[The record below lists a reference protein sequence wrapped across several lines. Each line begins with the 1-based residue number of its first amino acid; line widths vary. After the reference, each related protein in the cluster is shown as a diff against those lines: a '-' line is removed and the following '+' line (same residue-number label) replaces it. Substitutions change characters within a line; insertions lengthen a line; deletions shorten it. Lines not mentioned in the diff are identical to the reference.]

1 MNDRNPAPIE
11 KQCMDFAPR
20 WSFEQDRQHVLSRLE
35 GFTDVI
41 FGFAIFTAAM
51 NLKVPENVD
60 DLVGQ
65 RMEFFAF
72 FCNFVFITALW
83 WQQHRIFA
91 SYFKPTP
98 LAIMLHFA
106 FLGCTAM
113 LSYPLQL
120 YMQNHKSLVVIQT
133 YLTGFAVVYFLQTL
147 LIFVGRH
154 NLRTELSPER
164 YARGAV
170 FGGISAS
177 ICVVSLISL
186 TLTLFV
192 GSLGGAAMSLI
203 PVAVFGVRRFIRTRQ
218 GVLPISIPASP
229 SAGPDNAAY
238 DAQ

>member
-51 NLKVPENVD
+51 NLKVPENVK
-60 DLVGQ
+60 DLVDQ

-91 SYFKPTP
+91 GYFKPTP
-98 LAIMLHFA
+98 LAIILHFA

-133 YLTGFAVVYFLQTL
+133 YLTGFAVVYFLQTM
-147 LIFVGRH
+147 LIFLGRH
-154 NLRTELSPER
+154 SLRAELSPER
-164 YARGAV
+164 FARGAV
-170 FGGISAS
+170 FGAISAS

-186 TLTLFV
+186 TLTHFV

-203 PVAVFGVRRFIRTRQ
+203 PVAVFGVRRFARARQ
-218 GVLPISIPASP
+218 TGLSIPQGDTP
-229 SAGPDNAAY
+229 SDGKDLADY
-238 DAQ
+238 DGQ